1 VQSILQDLSL
11 SGHARI
17 LTALFCFVALSFCSH
32 SLASAAATQQSPIQT
47 SGVLLQDDFNGA
59 AIDTSKWNANSLFSG
74 FTDTSVAISQ
84 AGQHLIIGPL
94 PQGAAASGSHYRGVS
109 SVNAYNFAGAYA
121 QVEFVQ
127 PPASNT
133 SADMMLTVGR
143 DSGNYYRIYIEA
155 GSLILQK
162 RIGGT
167 KFTLSSLAYNSVNH
181 RFLRV
186 RHDSTTGR
194 VVFETAAGSGGTP
207 GSWVQAYSEAWNTAS
222 VPLSAIQFELK
233 GGTWTTEANPPGNVI
248 FDNFMAASSDSS
260 SPPTPHFGHVFLILE
275 ENHSY
280 ESIIGGAS
288 TSYLNSLAQRYGLAT
303 QYYANTHPSIGNYF
317 MLTTGQLITNDDGF
331 TGTVSADNL
340 VRQMISAGKSWK
352 SYAESLPAVGWT
364 GGDQYPYAKRHNPFA
379 YLTDVLNSTAQSNS
393 LVPFSQ
399 FTTDLANNQLPN
411 FSYIL
416 PNQLNNGH
424 DCPNGSSCADAD
436 KLAATDN
443 WLHTNIEPVLR
454 SAVFQQD
461 GLLLI
466 TWDESVDTDTAGGG
480 GHIVTLVISPRAK
493 PGYQSTT
500 FYQHQ
505 NALRTVAEALGLNS
519 FPGASA
525 TAQSM
530 AEFFD
535 TSTSPV
541 PTVSSLIPTSGP
553 ISGGTAVTISG
564 SGFANGATVM
574 FGGVPATGVVVAN
587 GATINAVTPSHAA
600 GAVNIT
606 VTNTNGMSGTL
617 ANGFTYTST
626 TETVLLSDDFN
637 NNVIDTTKWR
647 VGNLFSGFTDAT
659 LPIAETNQRLEI
671 GPLPTGAGGSH
682 YNGLVS
688 QQRFDFT
695 GAYAYVGVVQA
706 PATNT
711 TADATYTIG
720 LDANN
725 YYRIYEE
732 AGVLFVQK
740 RVASG
745 SKVTMLSAAYSASA
759 DRYWRIR
766 HEAATGSVV
775 FETAP
780 ANGGAPGAWVERYR
794 EAWNTGAIPLTSVL
808 FEMKGGTWQPEAA
821 SPGKVIF
828 DDFKAAKP

>member
-1 VQSILQDLSL
+1 VQSSLQDISL
-11 SGHARI
+11 SRYARI
-17 LTALFCFVALSFCSH
+17 LTALLCVVTLWFCSH
-32 SLASAAATQQSPIQT
+32 NLTGAAASQQNPMQT

-59 AIDTSKWNANSLFSG
+59 TIDASKWNANALFSG
-74 FTDTSVAISQ
+74 FTDTNVAISEV
-84 AGQHLIIGPL
+84 GQQLAIGPL
-94 PQGAAASGSHYRGVS
+94 PRGAAANGSHYRGVA
-109 SVNAYNFAGAYA
+109 SVNSYNFTGAYA

-133 SADMMLTVGR
+133 SADMMLTVGS

-167 KFTLSSLAYNSVNH
+167 KITLSSVAYNAVNH
-181 RFLRV
+181 RFVRM
-186 RHDSTTGR
+186 RHDSATGR
-194 VVFETAAGSGGTP
+194 VVFETATGSSGTP
-207 GSWVQAYSEAWNTAS
+207 GTWVQAYSEAWNTAS
-222 VPLSAIQFELK
+222 VPLTAIQFELK
-233 GGTWTTEANPPGNVI
+233 AGTWTTEANPPGNVI
-248 FDNFMAASSDSS
+248 FDNFTAATSDSS

-280 ESIIGGAS
+280 ESVIGSAS
-288 TSYLNSLAQRYGLAT
+288 TPYLNSLAQRYGLAT

-379 YLTDVLNSTAQSNS
+379 YLTDVLNSTTQSNN
-393 LVPFSQ
+393 LVPISQ
-399 FTTDLANNQLPN
+399 FATDLANSQLPN
-411 FSYIL
+411 FSYVL

-424 DCPNGSSCADAD
+424 DCPNGSTCTDAD

-443 WLHTNIEPVLR
+443 WLHTNIEPLLR
-454 SAVFQQD
+454 SASFQQD

-466 TWDESVDTDTAGGG
+466 TWDESVDADTAGGG
-480 GHIVTLVISPRAK
+480 GHIVTLVTSPRAK

-505 NALRTVAEALGLNS
+505 NALRTVAEAIGLNS

-525 TAQSM
+525 TTQSM

-535 TSTSPV
+535 TSTSPA
-541 PTVSSLIPTSGP
+541 PTVSNIAPTSGP
-553 ISGGTAVTISG
+553 SSGGTAVTISG

-587 GATINAVTPSHAA
+587 GATITAVTPSHAA
-600 GAVNIT
+600 GAVSVT
-606 VTNTNGMSGTL
+606 VTNTNGISGSL
-617 ANGFTYTST
+617 ANGFTYGST
-626 TETVLLSDDFN
+626 TETVLLADDFN

-647 VGNLFSGFTDAT
+647 TGNLFSGFSDAS
-659 LPIAETNQRLEI
+659 LPIAEVNQRLEI
-671 GPLPTGAGGSH
+671 GPLPTGASTSH

-695 GAYAYVGVVQA
+695 GAYAYVAVVQA

-711 TADATYTIG
+711 TADATYTLG
-720 LDANN
+720 LDANS

-740 RVASG
+740 RIAGG
-745 SKVTMLSAAYSASA
+745 SKVTMWSATYNTTAH
-759 DRYWRIR
+759 RYWRIR
-766 HEAATGSVV
+766 HETATGNVV

-780 ANGGAPGAWVERYR
+780 DNGGAPGAWAERYR

-808 FEMKGGTWQPEAA
+808 FEMKGGTWQAETAV
-821 SPGKVIF
+821 PGKVIF